1 MLDLGRLPKSAVA
14 LLAALGVLVV
24 LITPAFDE
32 LPSTA
37 PHSQHLPVTLAV
49 SVVPSLLLHVV
60 FSGLRHEPVSAR
72 LVTGSDLLSLNCSR
86 LC

>member
-1 MLDLGRLPKSAVA
+1 MGRFPKSAIA

-37 PHSQHLPVTLAV
+37 PHTMHHTITLSV
-49 SVVPSLLLHVV
+49 SIVPLLLHTA
-60 FSGLRHEPVSAR
+60 FHGPIHETETAK
-72 LVTGSDLLSLNCSR
+72 LLGGADLICLNCTR